1 MGEKDSTGAGRGQPG
16 RGGGAAAARKRFS
29 GRAAG
34 NRSTTNDANGANG
47 EGGGGRDVLPQRA
60 QRYAKNEPRKIG
72 ATTDFTDFTDGD
84 WPPFCRAK
92 RFRRR
97 DFAVA
102 ARVARAAPR
111 TPPPAASAGRVTP
124 LLWIPCVQM
133 IRAIGVIRGGFI
145 RAIRVIRSR
154 HRRSVIPTVNCEP

>member
-1 MGEKDSTGAGRGQPG
+1 MGEKDSMGAGRGQPG

-47 EGGGGRDVLPQRA
+47 EGEAEGMFYHRGRRDTQRTSQEKSGQPRISQISRMETGRRFAGQNGPGGGISR
-60 QRYAKNEPRKIG
+60 
-72 ATTDFTDFTDGD
+72 
-84 WPPFCRAK
+84 WPHALRV
-92 RFRRR
+92 RRR
-97 DFAVA
+97 EPH
-102 ARVARAAPR
+102 RLPR
-111 TPPPAASAGRVTP
+111 PLDASRP